1 MRKYDAA
8 YVLVVSSSV
17 ARGEATDTTGPELA
31 EWLRGLGFATPDPVC
46 VSDGHAVADA
56 LERILRDAPA
66 VVITTGGTGLTPDDA
81 TPEMTA
87 RFIERRVPGI
97 EQALIAQGLEH
108 TPHAALSR
116 GIAGVAG
123 STLVINL
130 PGSRSAVRDA
140 MVTLAPVVSHACE
153 QIADVRTHGR
163 GVDEAALDAP
173 GSVEASGG
181 APAQPAALAQPA
193 TTSAVV
199 ATRITR
205 DQCLTDAASTV
216 VTPECGAVVEFSGVI
231 RNHDSGRG
239 GVVSLDYTCHPD
251 AEKVL
256 AQGVGEVA
264 QAHPGTRV
272 LCEHRVGSLQVGDVA
287 IVVAVAAA
295 HRKAAFDCCED
306 VVNQVKAR
314 VPIWKQQH
322 YDTGGHDWVGLQ

>member
-1 MRKYDAA
+1 MRKNDAA

-17 ARGEATDTTGPELA
+17 ARGDATDTTGPELV
-31 EWLRGLGFATPDPVC
+31 EWLRGLGFATPGPVR

-56 LERILRDAPA
+56 LEQVLRDAPA

-87 RFIERRVPGI
+87 SFVERRVPGI

-140 MVTLAPVVSHACE
+140 MVTLAPVVSHACD
-153 QIADVRTHGR
+153 QIANVRTHGR
-163 GVDEAALDAP
+163 GGEGTALDAP
-173 GSVEASGG
+173 SGG
-181 APAQPAALAQPA
+181 ALAQPEA
-193 TTSAVV
+193 GSEVTDQLAPTSAVV
-199 ATRITR
+199 ATRITH
-205 DQCLTDAASTV
+205 DPCITDAASKV
-216 VTPECGAVVEFSGVI
+216 ITPECGAVVEFSGVI

-239 GVVSLDYTCHPD
+239 GVVGLDYTCHPD
-251 AEKVL
+251 AEKML
-256 AQGVGEVA
+256 AQVVREVA

-322 YDTGGHDWVGLQ
+322 YGTGGHDWVGLQ

>member
-1 MRKYDAA
+1 MRKNDAA

-17 ARGEATDTTGPELA
+17 ARGDATDTTGPELV
-31 EWLRGLGFATPDPVC
+31 EWLRGLGFATSDPVR
-46 VSDGHAVADA
+46 VSDGYAVADA
-56 LERILRDAPA
+56 LEQVLRDAPA
-66 VVITTGGTGLTPDDA
+66 VVITTGGTGLTPDDV

-140 MVTLAPVVSHACE
+140 MVTLAPLLSHACD
-153 QIADVRTHGR
+153 QIANVRTHDR
-163 GVDEAALDAP
+163 GGEKSAFDAP
-173 GSVEASGG
+173 PGG
-181 APAQPAALAQPA
+181 APAEPEGSSGVTDQLAP
-193 TTSAVV
+193 TSAVV
-199 ATRITR
+199 ATRITH
-205 DQCLTDAASTV
+205 DPCITDAASRV

-239 GVVSLDYTCHPD
+239 GVVGLDYTCHPD

-256 AQGVGEVA
+256 AQVVGEVA

-272 LCEHRVGSLQVGDVA
+272 LCEHRVGLLQVGDVA

-322 YDTGGHDWVGLQ
+322 YDSGGHDWVGLQ

>member
-17 ARGEATDTTGPELA
+17 ARGDATDTTGPELV
-31 EWLRGLGFATPDPVC
+31 EWLRGLGFATPDPVR
-46 VSDGHAVADA
+46 VSDGHEVADA

-66 VVITTGGTGLTPDDA
+66 VVITTGGTGLTPDDV

-87 RFIERRVPGI
+87 RCIERRVPGI
-97 EQALIAQGLEH
+97 EQALVAQGLEH

-140 MVTLAPVVSHACE
+140 MVTLAPLVPHACE
-153 QIADVRTHGR
+153 QIANVRTHGR
-163 GVDEAALDAP
+163 GGDEAALDAAP
-173 GSVEASGG
+173 GG
-181 APAQPAALAQPA
+181 ATAQPA

-199 ATRITR
+199 ATKITR
-205 DQCLTDAASTV
+205 DPCITDVASTV

-239 GVVSLDYTCHPD
+239 GVVGLDYTCHPD

-256 AQGVGEVA
+256 AQVVGEVA
-264 QAHPGTRV
+264 QAHPGTRIV
-272 LCEHRVGSLQVGDVA
+272 CEHRVGSLQVGDVA

>member
-17 ARGEATDTTGPELA
+17 ARGDATDTTGPELA
-31 EWLRGLGFATPDPVC
+31 AWLRGLGFATPDPVR
-46 VSDGHAVADA
+46 VSDGHEVADA

-140 MVTLAPVVSHACE
+140 MVTLAPLVPHACD
-153 QIADVRTHGR
+153 QIANVRTHGR
-163 GVDEAALDAP
+163 GGDEATLDAAP
-173 GSVEASGG
+173 GG
-181 APAQPAALAQPA
+181 ATAQSA

-199 ATRITR
+199 ATKITR
-205 DQCLTDAASTV
+205 DPCLTDAASTV

-239 GVVSLDYTCHPD
+239 GVVGLDYTCHPD

-256 AQGVGEVA
+256 AQVVGEVA
-264 QAHPGTRV
+264 QAHPGTRIV
-272 LCEHRVGSLQVGDVA
+272 CEHRVGSLQVGDVA

-322 YDTGGHDWVGLQ
+322 YATGGHDWVGLQ

>member
-1 MRKYDAA
+1 MRKNDAA

-17 ARGEATDTTGPELA
+17 ARGDATDTTGPELA
-31 EWLRGLGFATPDPVC
+31 EWLRGLGFATPAPVR
-46 VSDGHAVADA
+46 VSDGHAVAEA
-56 LERILRDAPA
+56 LEQVLRDAPA

-87 RFIERRVPGI
+87 RFIERRIPGI
-97 EQALIAQGLEH
+97 EQALIAQGLQH

-140 MVTLAPVVSHACE
+140 MVTLAPLLSHACD
-153 QIADVRTHGR
+153 QIANIRTHDR
-163 GVDEAALDAP
+163 GGEKSAVAAPP
-173 GSVEASGG
+173 GGVAAQPEASSGVTD
-181 APAQPAALAQPA
+181 QPA

-199 ATRITR
+199 ATRITH
-205 DQCLTDAASTV
+205 DPCITDAVSKVITA
-216 VTPECGAVVEFSGVI
+216 ECGAVVEFSGVI

-239 GVVSLDYTCHPD
+239 GVVGLDYTCHPD

-256 AQGVGEVA
+256 AQVVGEVA

-322 YDTGGHDWVGLQ
+322 YDSGGHDWVGLQ

>member
-1 MRKYDAA
+1 MRKNDAA

-17 ARGEATDTTGPELA
+17 ARGDATDATGPELV

-66 VVITTGGTGLTPDDA
+66 VVITTGGTGLTPDDV
-81 TPEMTA
+81 TPEMTG
-87 RFIERRVPGI
+87 RFVERRVPGI

-140 MVTLAPVVSHACE
+140 MVTLAPLVPHACE

-181 APAQPAALAQPA
+181 APAELA

-205 DQCLTDAASTV
+205 DPCLTDAASTV
-216 VTPECGAVVEFSGVI
+216 VTPEL
-231 RNHDSGRG
+231 GR
-239 GVVSLDYTCHPD
+239 SWSS
-251 AEKVL
+251 AESSVTTTP
-256 AQGVGEVA
+256 AEVA
-264 QAHPGTRV
+264 SWAWTTRAT
-272 LCEHRVGSLQVGDVA
+272 RM
-287 IVVAVAAA
+287 
-295 HRKAAFDCCED
+295 R
-306 VVNQVKAR
+306 
-314 VPIWKQQH
+314 
-322 YDTGGHDWVGLQ
+322 

>member
-1 MRKYDAA
+1 MRKNDAA

-17 ARGEATDTTGPELA
+17 ARGDATDTTGPELA
-31 EWLRGLGFATPDPVC
+31 EWLRGLGFATPDPVR
-46 VSDGHAVADA
+46 VSDGHAVAEA
-56 LERILRDAPA
+56 LEQVLRDAPA
-66 VVITTGGTGLTPDDA
+66 VVITTGGTGLTPDDV

-87 RFIERRVPGI
+87 RFIERRIPGI
-97 EQALIAQGLEH
+97 EQALIAQGLQH

-140 MVTLAPVVSHACE
+140 MVTLAPVVPHACD
-153 QIADVRTHGR
+153 QIANVRTHGR
-163 GVDEAALDAP
+163 GGEEAAQLAP
-173 GSVEASGG
+173 
-181 APAQPAALAQPA
+181 
-193 TTSAVV
+193 TSAVV
-199 ATRITR
+199 ATRITH
-205 DQCLTDAASTV
+205 DPCITDAASKV
-216 VTPECGAVVEFSGVI
+216 VTAECGAVVEFSGVI
-231 RNHDSGRG
+231 RNHDSARG
-239 GVVSLDYTCHPD
+239 GVVGLDYTCHPD
-251 AEKVL
+251 AEKML
-256 AQGVGEVA
+256 AQVVGEVA
-264 QAHPGTRV
+264 QAHSGTRV

>member
-17 ARGEATDTTGPELA
+17 ARGDATDTTGPELV
-31 EWLRGLGFATPDPVC
+31 EWLRGLGFATPDPVR

-56 LERILRDAPA
+56 LEQILRDAPA
-66 VVITTGGTGLTPDDA
+66 VVITTGGTGLTPDDV

-97 EQALIAQGLEH
+97 EQALVAQGLEH

-140 MVTLAPVVSHACE
+140 MVTLAPLVPHACE

-163 GVDEAALDAP
+163 GGDEAALDAAP
-173 GSVEASGG
+173 GG
-181 APAQPAALAQPA
+181 ATAQPA

-199 ATRITR
+199 ATKITR
-205 DQCLTDAASTV
+205 DPCLTDAAGTV

-239 GVVSLDYTCHPD
+239 GVVGLDYTCHPN

-256 AQGVGEVA
+256 AQVVGEVA
-264 QAHPGTRV
+264 QAHPGTRIV
-272 LCEHRVGSLQVGDVA
+272 CEHRVGSLQVGDVA

-322 YDTGGHDWVGLQ
+322 YATGGHDWVGLQ

>member
-17 ARGEATDTTGPELA
+17 ARGDATDTTGPELV
-31 EWLRGLGFATPDPVC
+31 EWLRGLGFATPDPVR

-66 VVITTGGTGLTPDDA
+66 VVITTGGTGLTPDDV

-140 MVTLAPVVSHACE
+140 MVTLAPLVPHACE

-163 GVDEAALDAP
+163 GGEEPALDA
-173 GSVEASGG
+173 ASGG
-181 APAQPAALAQPA
+181 VSAQPAPARPA

-205 DQCLTDAASTV
+205 DPCLTDAASTV

-239 GVVSLDYTCHPD
+239 GVVGLDYTCHPD

-256 AQGVGEVA
+256 AQVVGEVA
-264 QAHPGTRV
+264 QAHPGTRIV
-272 LCEHRVGSLQVGDVA
+272 CEHRVGSLQVGDVA

-322 YDTGGHDWVGLQ
+322 YDTGVHDWVGLQ

>member
-17 ARGEATDTTGPELA
+17 ARGDATDTTGPELVA
-31 EWLRGLGFATPDPVC
+31 WLRGLGFATPDPVR

-66 VVITTGGTGLTPDDA
+66 VVITTGGTGLTSDDV

-87 RFIERRVPGI
+87 RFVERRVPGI

-140 MVTLAPVVSHACE
+140 LVTLAPVVPHACD

-173 GSVEASGG
+173 
-181 APAQPAALAQPA
+181 AQPSP
-193 TTSAVV
+193 TSAVV

-205 DQCLTDAASTV
+205 DPCITDAASTV

-239 GVVSLDYTCHPD
+239 GVVGLDYTCHPD

-256 AQGVGEVA
+256 AQVVGEVA

>member
-1 MRKYDAA
+1 MRKNDAA

-17 ARGEATDTTGPELA
+17 ARGDATDTTGPELV
-31 EWLRGLGFATPDPVC
+31 EWLRGLGFATPGPVR

-56 LERILRDAPA
+56 LEQVLRDEPA

-81 TPEMTA
+81 TPEMTS
-87 RFIERRVPGI
+87 RFVERRVPGI
-97 EQALIAQGLEH
+97 EQALVAQGLEH

-140 MVTLAPVVSHACE
+140 MVTLAPVVPHACD
-153 QIADVRTHGR
+153 QIANVRTHGR
-163 GVDEAALDAP
+163 GGEETGQL
-173 GSVEASGG
+173 EG
-181 APAQPAALAQPA
+181 AQTSP
-193 TTSAVV
+193 TSAVV
-199 ATRITR
+199 ATRITH
-205 DQCLTDAASTV
+205 DPCITDAASKV
-216 VTPECGAVVEFSGVI
+216 ITPECGAVVEFSGVI

-239 GVVSLDYTCHPD
+239 GVVGLDYTCHPD
-251 AEKVL
+251 AEKML
-256 AQGVGEVA
+256 AQVVREVA

>member
-17 ARGEATDTTGPELA
+17 ARGDATDTTGPELA
-31 EWLRGLGFATPDPVC
+31 AWLRGLGFATPDPVR
-46 VSDGHAVADA
+46 VSDGHEVADA

-66 VVITTGGTGLTPDDA
+66 VVITTGGTGLTPDDV

-140 MVTLAPVVSHACE
+140 MVTLAPLVPHACE
-153 QIADVRTHGR
+153 QIAGVRTHGR
-163 GVDEAALDAP
+163 GGKGTALDAAP
-173 GSVEASGG
+173 GG
-181 APAQPAALAQPA
+181 ATAQSA

-199 ATRITR
+199 ATKITR
-205 DQCLTDAASTV
+205 DPCLTDAASTV

-239 GVVSLDYTCHPD
+239 GVVGLDYTCHPD

-256 AQGVGEVA
+256 AQVVGEVA
-264 QAHPGTRV
+264 QAHPGTRIV
-272 LCEHRVGSLQVGDVA
+272 CEHRVGSLQVGDVA

-322 YDTGGHDWVGLQ
+322 YATGGHDWVGLQ

>member
-17 ARGEATDTTGPELA
+17 ARGDATDTTGPELA
-31 EWLRGLGFATPDPVC
+31 AWLRGLGFATPDPVR
-46 VSDGHAVADA
+46 VSDGHEVADA

-140 MVTLAPVVSHACE
+140 MVTLAPLVPHACE

-163 GVDEAALDAP
+163 GGDEAALDAAP
-173 GSVEASGG
+173 GSAT
-181 APAQPAALAQPA
+181 AQSA

-199 ATRITR
+199 ATKITR
-205 DQCLTDAASTV
+205 DPCLTDAAGTV

-239 GVVSLDYTCHPD
+239 GVVGLDYTCHPD

-256 AQGVGEVA
+256 AQVVGEVA
-264 QAHPGTRV
+264 QAHPGTRIV
-272 LCEHRVGSLQVGDVA
+272 CEHRVGSLQVGDVA

-322 YDTGGHDWVGLQ
+322 YATGGHDWVGLQ

>member
-17 ARGEATDTTGPELA
+17 ARGDATDTTGPELV

-66 VVITTGGTGLTPDDA
+66 VVITTGGTGLTPDDV

-140 MVTLAPVVSHACE
+140 MVTLAPLVPHACE
-153 QIADVRTHGR
+153 QIAGVRTHGR
-163 GVDEAALDAP
+163 GGDEAALDATP
-173 GSVEASGG
+173 GG
-181 APAQPAALAQPA
+181 ATAQPA

-199 ATRITR
+199 ATKITR
-205 DQCLTDAASTV
+205 DPCLTDAASTV

-239 GVVSLDYTCHPD
+239 GVVGLDYTCHPN

-256 AQGVGEVA
+256 AQVVGEVA
-264 QAHPGTRV
+264 QAHPGTRIV
-272 LCEHRVGSLQVGDVA
+272 CEHRVGSLQVGDVA

-322 YDTGGHDWVGLQ
+322 YATGGHDWVGLQ

>member
-17 ARGEATDTTGPELA
+17 ARGDATDTTGPELA
-31 EWLRGLGFATPDPVC
+31 AWLRGLGFATPDPVR

-66 VVITTGGTGLTPDDA
+66 VVITTGGTGLTPDDV

-97 EQALIAQGLEH
+97 EQALVAQGLEH

-140 MVTLAPVVSHACE
+140 MVTLAPLVPHACE
-153 QIADVRTHGR
+153 QIANVRTHGR
-163 GVDEAALDAP
+163 GGDEAALDAAP
-173 GSVEASGG
+173 GG
-181 APAQPAALAQPA
+181 ATAQSA

-199 ATRITR
+199 ATKITR
-205 DQCLTDAASTV
+205 DPCLTDAASTV

-239 GVVSLDYTCHPD
+239 GVVGLDYTCHPN

-256 AQGVGEVA
+256 AQVVGEVA
-264 QAHPGTRV
+264 QAHPGTRIV
-272 LCEHRVGSLQVGDVA
+272 CEHRVGSLQVGDVA

-322 YDTGGHDWVGLQ
+322 YATGGHDWVGLQ

>member
-1 MRKYDAA
+1 MRKNDAA

-17 ARGEATDTTGPELA
+17 ARGDATDTTGPELA
-31 EWLRGLGFATPDPVC
+31 EWLRGLGFATPEPVR

-56 LERILRDAPA
+56 LEQVLRDAPA
-66 VVITTGGTGLTPDDA
+66 VVITTGGTGLTPDDV

-87 RFIERRVPGI
+87 RFVERRVPGI

-140 MVTLAPVVSHACE
+140 MVTLAPLLPHACD
-153 QIADVRTHGR
+153 QIANVRTHDR
-163 GVDEAALDAP
+163 GGKEAAAAQP
-173 GSVEASGG
+173 EASSGVTD
-181 APAQPAALAQPA
+181 QLE

-199 ATRITR
+199 ATRITH
-205 DQCLTDAASTV
+205 DPCITDAASRV

-239 GVVSLDYTCHPD
+239 GVVGLDYTCHPD
-251 AEKVL
+251 AEKAL
-256 AQGVGEVA
+256 AQVVGEVA

-272 LCEHRVGSLQVGDVA
+272 LCEHRVGLLQVGDVA

-322 YDTGGHDWVGLQ
+322 YDSGGHDWVGLQ

>member
-17 ARGEATDTTGPELA
+17 ARGDATDTTGPELA
-31 EWLRGLGFATPDPVC
+31 EWLRGLGFATPDPVR

-66 VVITTGGTGLTPDDA
+66 VVITTGGTGLTPDDV

-140 MVTLAPVVSHACE
+140 MVTLAPLVPHACE
-153 QIADVRTHGR
+153 QIANVRTHGR
-163 GVDEAALDAP
+163 GGDEAALDATP
-173 GSVEASGG
+173 GG
-181 APAQPAALAQPA
+181 ATAQPA

-199 ATRITR
+199 ATKITR
-205 DQCLTDAASTV
+205 DPCLTDAASIV

-239 GVVSLDYTCHPD
+239 GVVGLDYTCHPN

-256 AQGVGEVA
+256 AQVVGEVA
-264 QAHPGTRV
+264 QAHPGTRIV
-272 LCEHRVGSLQVGDVA
+272 CEHRVGSLQVGDVA

-322 YDTGGHDWVGLQ
+322 YATGGHDWVGLQ

>member
-1 MRKYDAA
+1 MRKNDAA

-17 ARGEATDTTGPELA
+17 ARGDATDTTGPELV
-31 EWLRGLGFATPDPVC
+31 EWLRGLGFATPGPVR

-56 LERILRDAPA
+56 LEQVLRDAPA

-87 RFIERRVPGI
+87 SFVERRVPGI

-140 MVTLAPVVSHACE
+140 MVTLAPVVSHACD
-153 QIADVRTHGR
+153 QIANVRTHGR

-181 APAQPAALAQPA
+181 APAQPA

-199 ATRITR
+199 ATRITH
-205 DQCLTDAASTV
+205 DPCITDAASTV

-239 GVVSLDYTCHPD
+239 GVVGLDYTCHPD
-251 AEKVL
+251 AEEML
-256 AQGVGEVA
+256 AQVVCEVA

>member
-1 MRKYDAA
+1 MRKNDAA

-17 ARGEATDTTGPELA
+17 ARGDATDTTGPELA
-31 EWLRGLGFATPDPVC
+31 EWLRGLGFATPEPVR

-56 LERILRDAPA
+56 LEQVLRDAPA
-66 VVITTGGTGLTPDDA
+66 VVITTGGTGLTPDDV

-87 RFIERRVPGI
+87 RFVERRVPGI

-140 MVTLAPVVSHACE
+140 MVTLAPLLPHACD
-153 QIADVRTHGR
+153 QIANVRTHDR
-163 GVDEAALDAP
+163 GGKEAAAAQP
-173 GSVEASGG
+173 EASSGVTD
-181 APAQPAALAQPA
+181 QLE

-199 ATRITR
+199 ATRITH
-205 DQCLTDAASTV
+205 DPCITDAASRV

-239 GVVSLDYTCHPD
+239 GVVGLDYTCHPD

-256 AQGVGEVA
+256 AQVVGEVA

-322 YDTGGHDWVGLQ
+322 YDSGGHDWVGLQ

>member
-17 ARGEATDTTGPELA
+17 ARGDATDTTGPELV
-31 EWLRGLGFATPDPVC
+31 EWLRGLGFATPEPVR

-56 LERILRDAPA
+56 LEQVLRDAPA
-66 VVITTGGTGLTPDDA
+66 VVITTGGTGLTPDDV
-81 TPEMTA
+81 TPEMTS
-87 RFIERRVPGI
+87 RFVERRVPGI
-97 EQALIAQGLEH
+97 EQALVAQGLEH

-140 MVTLAPVVSHACE
+140 MVTLAPVVPHACD
-153 QIADVRTHGR
+153 QIANVRTHGR
-163 GVDEAALDAP
+163 GGKGTALDAP
-173 GSVEASGG
+173 SGG
-181 APAQPAALAQPA
+181 APAQPEAGSEVTDQLAP
-193 TTSAVV
+193 TSAVV
-199 ATRITR
+199 ATRITH
-205 DQCLTDAASTV
+205 DPCITDAASTV

-239 GVVSLDYTCHPD
+239 GVVGLDYTCHPD
-251 AEKVL
+251 AEDML
-256 AQGVGEVA
+256 AQVVREVA

-314 VPIWKQQH
+314 VPIWKRQH